1 MNKRFISIVTS
12 SILFFNIIPASIS
25 YGAAYY
31 NENDCGCNE
40 DKEKKEHNLND
51 ERELLLI
58 EKNINYLSDSEKNEF
73 KSICDNYNNTK
84 SLSSEDKNKLVSF
97 KNSII
102 KNKLGDDYDNFI
114 KIIKKD
120 KSKLTDKEKEQLRY
134 YFEKLQ
140 K

>member
-1 MNKRFISIVTS
+1 MNRKFTSILTS
-12 SILFFNIIPASIS
+12 SILFFNLFPTTIS
-25 YGAAYY
+25 YSAVTY
-31 NENDCGCNE
+31 NDNNCGCN
-40 DKEKKEHNLND
+40 DEKKEHNLND

-58 EKNINYLSDSEKNEF
+58 EKNISYLSDNEKKEF
-73 KSICDNYNNTK
+73 KTIVQNYNETK
-84 SLSSEDKNKLVSF
+84 TLSTDDKNKLTNF

-102 KNKLGDDYDNFI
+102 KNKLGDDYGNFI